1 MEAIVKIIMLIARRC
16 GWIYRCEMVR
26 PCRSW
31 GGKTDDAA
39 SLRNRL
45 KVDDDREPTKDT
57 RNLLLFLGSLSV

>member
-1 MEAIVKIIMLIARRC
+1 MRVDLSMRDGASMQVL
-16 GWIYRCEMVR
+16 
-26 PCRSW
+26 